1 MDRSRKQSGA
11 HSLAPPGTP
20 PPGTYAGLCAER
32 EWLRREAARA
42 QHLTDA
48 ERIAILQDLL
58 RTLAAVRRTKSP
70 ADLAREDEARRQL
83 DERPGR
89 ARYLA
94 CVERCG

>member
-1 MDRSRKQSGA
+1 MDRSIDFPN
-11 HSLAPPGTP
+11 APPPAAPGTP
-20 PPGTYAGLCAER
+20 PPGTNAGLCAER

-48 ERIAILQDLL
+48 ERITILQDLL
-58 RTLAAVRRTKSP
+58 RTLEAVRQTKSP
-70 ADLAREDEARRQL
+70 ADLAREDVARREL
-83 DERPGR
+83 DEGPGR